1 MNETSH
7 KICARRFRSE
17 VDDVVVDQVVRG
29 GEVKKRKCC
38 MASLSECANRKQRA
52 GQCLPH

>member
-29 GEVKKRKCC
+29 WGGKEAEVLYGFTVR
-38 MASLSECANRKQRA
+38 MRE
-52 GQCLPH
+52 